1 MFWSSKK
8 CHCIPIIKLFIKM
21 ILLMCALRAPNSI
34 PILEKVFSGIEK
46 VVNTFSKPQIL
57 IMLLTQYFYNNFT
70 INSKHKDKLLVVD
83 SNKNK

>member
-1 MFWSSKK
+1 MV
-8 CHCIPIIKLFIKM
+8 
-21 ILLMCALRAPNSI
+21 LLMCVLRAHNSI
-34 PILEKVFSGIEK
+34 PILEKVLSGIEK

>member
-1 MFWSSKK
+1 
-8 CHCIPIIKLFIKM
+8 M
-21 ILLMCALRAPNSI
+21 ILLMCALRAHNSI
-34 PILEKVFSGIEK
+34 PILEKVLSGIEK

-83 SNKNK
+83 SNTNK

>member
-1 MFWSSKK
+1 
-8 CHCIPIIKLFIKM
+8 M

-34 PILEKVFSGIEK
+34 PILEKVLSGIEK

-70 INSKHKDKLLVVD
+70 INSKYKDKPLVV
-83 SNKNK
+83 SKNNISDRLK

>member
-1 MFWSSKK
+1 
-8 CHCIPIIKLFIKM
+8 M
-21 ILLMCALRAPNSI
+21 ILLMCVLRAHNSI
-34 PILEKVFSGIEK
+34 PILEKVLLGIEK

-70 INSKHKDKLLVVD
+70 INSKYKDKLLVVD